1 LTKLFIKIKILEEMK
16 NKLILCIVLFLAS
29 LSTVLAQSKAISK
42 KQINEL
48 DAYFEQA
55 QKKWNVPG
63 MAIAI
68 VQNGDVVFSKAYGV
82 KNIKTNELVDE
93 NTLFAIASNTKAFT
107 SAALSILVAEGRINW
122 DDKVQ
127 KYLPYFKLYS
137 PYISEEMTIRD
148 LLCHRSGL
156 KTFSGDLLWYGT
168 TYSRKE
174 IIERAR
180 FLVPTY
186 GFRERYGY
194 SNIMFLVA
202 GEIIPVVTGLSWD
215 DFIVEKIFKPLGMN
229 NSNTSISK
237 FNAQSNLALPHHVV
251 PGEETKLLKYINW
264 DNIAPAG
271 AINSS
276 VAELSN
282 WMIMQLN
289 NGKFNG
295 KQILDSMQIWEMR
308 KEHTSIPLRMQD
320 AQMFPSKHFHS
331 YGLGWDLFDYN
342 GRKIVNHGG
351 GADGMIS
358 KLVLVPEE
366 KLGFVILTNSI
377 NYLPTAIMYQILDAY
392 TSTPRNDWSSL
403 YYQYY
408 ERSHAMDKQDAQQ
421 MEDNRNK
428 QSQYSLSLESY
439 TGVYGGDV
447 YGDVNVG
454 LENGKLVLKLLPTP
468 MFIGDLEHYQY
479 NTFSISLRDII
490 NLPKGTVNFILDAQG
505 KVSEMVLDIPN
516 PDFDFTELKFYKR

>member
-1 LTKLFIKIKILEEMK
+1 
-16 NKLILCIVLFLAS
+16 
-29 LSTVLAQSKAISK
+29 
-42 KQINEL
+42 
-48 DAYFEQA
+48 
-55 QKKWNVPG
+55 
-63 MAIAI
+63 
-68 VQNGDVVFSKAYGV
+68 
-82 KNIKTNELVDE
+82 
-93 NTLFAIASNTKAFT
+93 
-107 SAALSILVAEGRINW
+107 
-122 DDKVQ
+122 
-127 KYLPYFKLYS
+127 
-137 PYISEEMTIRD
+137 
-148 LLCHRSGL
+148 
-156 KTFSGDLLWYGT
+156 
-168 TYSRKE
+168 
-174 IIERAR
+174 
-180 FLVPTY
+180 
-186 GFRERYGY
+186 
-194 SNIMFLVA
+194 
-202 GEIIPVVTGLSWD
+202 
-215 DFIVEKIFKPLGMN
+215 
-229 NSNTSISK
+229 
-237 FNAQSNLALPHHVV
+237 
-251 PGEETKLLKYINW
+251 
-264 DNIAPAG
+264 
-271 AINSS
+271 
-276 VAELSN
+276 
-282 WMIMQLN
+282 
-289 NGKFNG
+289 
-295 KQILDSMQIWEMR
+295 MQIWEMR

-392 TSTPRNDWSSL
+392 TSTPKNDWSSL